1 MIRPWLIAVG
11 SFLTFLVASYFF
23 FTYGLGLILPFAIAF
38 VLAEL
43 VDPLVTGLTKK
54 GRLPRSVSVALVLTV
69 LLGLV
74 ATGLTAAIAR
84 LVLEIQLVITQLPY
98 LYTIGQDIAVR
109 LSEQFGAFHATLPA
123 SVQQIL
129 ATNLASLQKTLST
142 NLPSVARTLGA
153 FSGLPALLTNLLI
166 AVIATFFLSRDR
178 RQIYD
183 FLLTL
188 VPVDWRPKFRQV
200 KVEVWTSVIGF
211 AKAQF
216 FLISLTMVQSVIG
229 LALIGSD
236 YALLMGVVVGIA
248 DVMPL
253 LGPATV
259 YLPWIAYSFL
269 FGSKVFGFKLLALWF
284 FVAGVRQV
292 LEPKLVGD
300 QIGLHPL
307 AILLSIYLGF
317 QFFGALGFVVG
328 PLMAILLKAVV
339 RSGLLPAISD
349 RPGP

>member
-1 MIRPWLIAVG
+1 MVRAWLTAIG
-11 SFLTFLVASYFF
+11 SFLGFLVLSYFLI
-23 FTYGLGLILPFAIAF
+23 TYGLGLVLPFAIAF

-43 VDPLVTGLTKK
+43 VDPVVVVMSKK
-54 GRLPRSVSVALVLTV
+54 GRLPRSVAVGLVLIV

-74 ATGLTAAIAR
+74 ATGLTATIAR
-84 LVLEIQLVITQLPY
+84 LVQEIQLVITQLPY
-98 LYTIGQDIAVR
+98 LYAVGLDLAAR

-142 NLPSVARTLGA
+142 NLPSVATTMGA

-166 AVIATFFLSRDR
+166 AVVATFFISRDR

-188 VPVDWRPKFRQV
+188 FPVVWRPKVRQI

-216 FLISLTMVQSVIG
+216 FLISLTMIQTVIG
-229 LALIGSD
+229 LSLIKSE
-236 YALLMGVVVGIA
+236 YALLMGVVVGVA
-248 DVMPL
+248 DVLPL
-253 LGPATV
+253 LGPAAV

-269 FGSKVFGFKLLALWF
+269 FGSKVFGIKLLVLWVI
-284 FVAGVRQV
+284 VAAVRQV

-300 QIGLHPL
+300 QLGLHPL
-307 AILLSIYLGF
+307 AILLSVYLGF

-339 RSGLLPAISD
+339 RSGLLPAIGD
-349 RPGP
+349 RHRP